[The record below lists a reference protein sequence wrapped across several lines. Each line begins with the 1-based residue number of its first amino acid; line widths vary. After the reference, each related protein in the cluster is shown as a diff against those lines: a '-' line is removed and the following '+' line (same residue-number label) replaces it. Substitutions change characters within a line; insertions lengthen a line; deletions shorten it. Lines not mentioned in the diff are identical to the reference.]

1 VNARAARGVFRQAAA
16 VEGADGR
23 PVRSKVSPMASA
35 TAKPDDE
42 PAGAK
47 KSVKRAASPAAP
59 DVTKRAAVDA
69 AAPVEA
75 SVGPMPV

>member
-1 VNARAARGVFRQAAA
+1 MRSTIKAGGPGFRMVA
-16 VEGADGR
+16 
-23 PVRSKVSPMASA
+23 STMASA

>member
-1 VNARAARGVFRQAAA
+1 MKFKNIAFF
-16 VEGADGR
+16 D
-23 PVRSKVSPMASA
+23 MNM